1 MSKNV
6 FKQVIKVKNLIGEKK
21 TRLNFGL
28 LVGLTGVLIVGIT
41 PFDRYLAQQINRLD
55 QEIAKLKP
63 QAAEIQKKIKTDRF
77 KYTKENPLIAIY
89 PQTTKLEEA
98 RASFA
103 KELELLMKNH
113 IQDVWLTKIS
123 FNRHT
128 RDANLEGYALDA
140 TRVNEY
146 FDKLS
151 EEKGL
156 DSYNLKELSMEEKPL
171 AGSKSSDVKEKEG
184 VGSGIRAY
192 AFTIKT
198 KKEGA

>member
-41 PFDRYLAQQINRLD
+41 PFDRYLAQQINGLD
-55 QEIAKLKP
+55 QEIEKLKP

-89 PQTTKLEEA
+89 PQTTKLDEA

-113 IQDVWLTKIS
+113 IQDVWLTKIA

-128 RDANLEGYALDA
+128 GDAKLEGYALDA

-151 EEKGL
+151 EEKEL

-171 AGSKSSDVKEKEG
+171 AGSKSSDVKEKEAA
-184 VGSGIRAY
+184 GSGIRAY